1 MFIIDEPWMTDRE
14 IAFIVG
20 FLNNRDTMLEWGSG
34 GSTVYFSRIVH
45 KYYSIEHDPA
55 WYNAVKHELTEK
67 NITNVS
73 LFLSTRTRGNTP
85 AEIYGDYIATAGK
98 MKINPSK
105 VLIDGRCRRRCA
117 IAALDFIGN
126 DTVVFIHDFKREYY
140 HSVLDYYYIVDIY
153 DKDQQVV
160 ALKRIINTTS

>member
-1 MFIIDEPWMTDRE
+1 MSIIDKPWMTDRE
-14 IAFIVG
+14 IAFIAS
-20 FLNNRDTMLEWGSG
+20 FLNNRDVMLEWGSG
-34 GSTVYFSRIVH
+34 GSTVFFSRMVER
-45 KYYSIEHDPA
+45 YYSIEHDPA

-73 LFLSTRTRGNTP
+73 LFLSTRTKGNTP